1 MSPLSREGRVQRSS
15 GKGRLGSRLDAIF
28 HVYRRRWF
36 QVFAS
41 GLFLLALMEASYLV
55 APNPTLVPAMILYGA
70 FLVPITLLA
79 YLYERLTAWEVPMP
93 TLAICFLCAGAL
105 GVAVASTL
113 ETLAMGPLGPFQDFG
128 VGLIEESV
136 KLVVP
141 LVIFFMGAY
150 RSEAAGV
157 MVGFTSAMGFSSLES
172 AGYGFNSFVSGDGP
186 HNTISSILKDPM
198 SVLSLDESFIMRSL
212 LDPVGHGVWTI
223 LTCYVLF
230 HERQRLG
237 RTALNWRVGA
247 AFVLAILLH
256 AGWDTSLSAS
266 KIISSAVPVLVAAV
280 IVFLIVLVTTFW
292 LLWRIVHKTRQN
304 MGVEPERNV
313 S

>member
-1 MSPLSREGRVQRSS
+1 MTSDRRKHHSS
-15 GKGRLGSRLDAIF
+15 EKGRIRRRLDAIF

-36 QVFAS
+36 QVFAT
-41 GLFLLALMEASYLV
+41 GLLLLALMEASYLG
-55 APNPTLVPAMILYGA
+55 AANPTLVPAMILYGA
-70 FLVPITLLA
+70 VLVPLTLLV

-105 GVAVASTL
+105 GVAIASTL
-113 ETLAMGPLGPFQDFG
+113 ETVSMGPLGPFQDVG

-141 LVIFFMGAY
+141 LFIFFAGVY

-157 MVGFTSAMGFSSLES
+157 MVGFTSAMGFSSLET
-172 AGYGFNSFVSGDGP
+172 AGYGFNSFLGSGGN
-186 HNTISSILKDPM
+186 NTISNILKDPM
-198 SVLSLDESFIMRSL
+198 RVLDLNETFLMRSQ

-223 LTCYVLF
+223 LTCYVPF

-237 RTALNWRVGA
+237 RIALNWRVGG
-247 AFVLAILLH
+247 AFVLAVLLH
-256 AGWDTSLSAS
+256 AGWDTSLGAS
-266 KIISSAVPVLVAAV
+266 KIISTAVPVLVAAG

-292 LLWRIVHKTRQN
+292 LFGRIVRKIRQD
-304 MGVEPERNV
+304 MGVEPGAVPE
-313 S
+313 